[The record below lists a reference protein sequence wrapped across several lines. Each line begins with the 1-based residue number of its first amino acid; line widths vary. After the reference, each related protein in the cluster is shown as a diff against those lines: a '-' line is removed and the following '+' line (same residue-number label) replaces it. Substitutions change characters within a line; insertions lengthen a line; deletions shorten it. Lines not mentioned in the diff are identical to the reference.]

1 LHGRFPDL
9 REVRIREI
17 ALSRCEITSIIWWMK
32 MTDEISPQGKREDAP
47 VKEKRGPSGLRILV
61 YVLGILLLI
70 LIAGYLTIGV
80 VITEAPPA
88 ASYPY
93 NTTYQV
99 FLPASEKVTIGNA
112 DIIAIPVG
120 ERVTLSINKENKDM
134 GIGETKTI
142 QERRATISALFL
154 KIMEFDFRVDA
165 TYRGRSGDTT
175 EFYLAF
181 RTSQQVPSFLIER
194 LLPASVRARPV

>member
-1 LHGRFPDL
+1 
-9 REVRIREI
+9 
-17 ALSRCEITSIIWWMK
+17 MQ
-32 MTDEISPQGKREDAP
+32 MTDDLPPQGTKEEAP
-47 VKEKRGPSGLRILV
+47 AKEKKGPSGLRILV
-61 YVLGILLLI
+61 YVLGVLLFILV
-70 LIAGYLTIGV
+70 AGYLTIGL

-93 NTTYQV
+93 TTTYQV

-112 DIIAIPVG
+112 DIIAIPVDD
-120 ERVTLSINKENKDM
+120 RVTLSINRETKEM

-154 KIMEFDFRVDA
+154 KVMEFDFRVDA

-181 RTSQQVPSFLIER
+181 KTSRQVPSFLIER

>member
-1 LHGRFPDL
+1 
-9 REVRIREI
+9 
-17 ALSRCEITSIIWWMK
+17 MQ
-32 MTDEISPQGKREDAP
+32 MTDDLPPQGKKEEEPA
-47 VKEKRGPSGLRILV
+47 KEKKGPSGLRILV
-61 YVLGILLLI
+61 YVLGVLLLI
-70 LIAGYLTIGV
+70 LVAGYLTIGL

-88 ASYPY
+88 PSYPY
-93 NTTYQV
+93 TTTYQV
-99 FLPASEKVTIGNA
+99 FLPVSEKVTIGNA

-120 ERVTLSINKENKDM
+120 DRVTLSINRETKEM

-154 KIMEFDFRVDA
+154 KVMEFDFRVDA
-165 TYRGRSGDTT
+165 TYRGLSGDTT

-181 RTSQQVPSFLIER
+181 KTSRQVPSFLIER